1 MTRRHEMRQRMQRV
15 EEIRKIL
22 GAMKSLA
29 YMETRKL
36 THRIENQQLVVQTIE
51 QAAADFLSF
60 HPYPSAVNELP
71 RVFIVIGSE
80 RGFCGDLNQKLLH
93 CLEYR
98 TTDSEAAR
106 SALIAVGYRIGAKLQ
121 GHPLLAAAIEGA
133 DTAEEID
140 RVLARIVDTLAGL
153 RDRYGPVS
161 LSAVYLSHETDEVT
175 TEPLLPPFEES
186 AENGP
191 GFTVPPLLYLQ
202 PQDFLLRLVDQ
213 FLLAALHEILY
224 ASLMAE
230 NRRRVQH
237 LDGALRHLDRR
248 LDDLRR
254 KDRQLRQEEIIEEIE
269 VILLGSA
276 ETYPRVDARLTKMDP
291 PEFVPTRTDPMDR

>member
-1 MTRRHEMRQRMQRV
+1 MTRRRDLRQRMQSL
-15 EEIRKIL
+15 EEIHKIL

-36 THRIENQQLVVQTIE
+36 THRIENQHLVVQTIE

-60 HPYPSAVNELP
+60 HPYPFSVEERP
-71 RVFIVIGSE
+71 RVLIIIGSE
-80 RGFCGDLNQKLLH
+80 RGFCGDLNEKLLH
-93 CLEYR
+93 YLESR
-98 TTDSEAAR
+98 TMDSEPAR
-106 SALIAVGYRIGAKLQ
+106 FALIAVGYRIGAKLH

-161 LSAVYLSHETDEVT
+161 LSALYLNHETDDVT
-175 TEPLLPPFEES
+175 TEPLLPPFEEF
-186 AENGP
+186 AENEP
-191 GFTVPPLLYLQ
+191 SFTVPPLLYLE
-202 PQDFLLRLVDQ
+202 PQDFLFRLVDQ
-213 FLLAALHEILY
+213 YLLAALHEILY

-230 NRRRVQH
+230 NHRRVRH

-248 LDDLRR
+248 LDDLQR

-269 VILLGSA
+269 VMLLESA
-276 ETYPRVDARLTKMDP
+276 E
-291 PEFVPTRTDPMDR
+291 VPGAPTSR